1 MTHAAKKLKADLIH
15 KAKVKKAYYKLQEK
29 EGAPQPSHAE
39 EEEQK
44 EEEEEQELGRF
55 APEDPEHDLLERVS
69 KKDERPR
76 AAPKPKAPAKKK
88 LPYFYTP
95 PKQEKTKQDAPKRTR
110 EEALAERDE
119 RRKLWN
125 KKSPSQQ
132 GRARGQP
139 DLGARMQVMLDKI
152 QRSS

>member
-1 MTHAAKKLKADLIH
+1 MIGHRLRGASLAVVACAMLAACATTESGSSADSN
-15 KAKVKKAYYKLQEK
+15 
-29 EGAPQPSHAE
+29 GAE
-39 EEEQK
+39 
-44 EEEEEQELGRF
+44 
-55 APEDPEHDLLERVS
+55 
-69 KKDERPR
+69 
-76 AAPKPKAPAKKK
+76 
-88 LPYFYTP
+88 T
-95 PKQEKTKQDAPKRTR
+95 TR